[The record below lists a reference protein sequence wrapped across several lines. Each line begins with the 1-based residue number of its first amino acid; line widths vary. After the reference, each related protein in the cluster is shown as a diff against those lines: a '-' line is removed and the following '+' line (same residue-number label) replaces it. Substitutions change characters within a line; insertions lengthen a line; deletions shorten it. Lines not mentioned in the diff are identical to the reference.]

1 MLKQKNT
8 DNLRIKYRYIMSKSE
23 STLLN
28 MVVTLLVVTAIAG
41 AGMGFVYKL
50 TKEPIEEARRENK
63 ITAIKEVIQGFD
75 NDPATESYKMLS
87 SKGGG
92 DSLIIYP
99 AKQGGELIGVAIE
112 TISKKGF
119 AGDVKIMVG
128 MKPDGTIINYKV
140 LEHKETPGLGTKM
153 ADWFKSDNKKQSIID
168 KNPGT
173 NKLTVSKDGGEI
185 DAITA
190 ATISSRAFLD
200 AIQTAYDTYMG
211 KTDAGSSASTKVKK
225 EEVEESDAN
234 SSATQQVKDEKNTQN
249 EEGGKK

>member
-8 DNLRIKYRYIMSKSE
+8 DKLRIKYRYIMSKSE

-28 MVVTLLVVTAIAG
+28 MVVTLLAVTAIAG

-50 TKEPIEEARRENK
+50 TKEPIEEARRQNK
-63 ITAIKEVIQGFD
+63 QAAINEVITGFD
-75 NDPATESYKMLS
+75 NNPDAESYELTSAEGFTLKV
-87 SKGGG
+87 
-92 DSLIIYP
+92 YP
-99 AKQGGELIGVAIE
+99 AKKGDELIGVAIE
-112 TISKKGF
+112 TMSNEGF
-119 AGDVKIMVG
+119 AGDIKIMVG
-128 MKPDGTIINYKV
+128 MKPDGTILNYKV

-153 ADWFKSDNKKQSIID
+153 ADWFKSNIGNQSIIG
-168 KNPGT
+168 KNPGK
-173 NKLTVSKDGGEI
+173 NNLTVSKDGGEV

-190 ATISSRAFLD
+190 ATISSRAFLK
-200 AIQTAYDTYMG
+200 AVRTAYFTYEG